1 MTRSMRIPST
11 RKALQAIGAFL
22 ESFPELMMLAHERR
36 INVQIAVT
44 EIVTNAIIHGNRE
57 SEELPVDIS
66 ICATS
71 SEISIIVRD
80 YGNGFQPES
89 LPDPRSPELRELP
102 GGRGVFLTQQLADA
116 VMFEN
121 LEPGMQVT
129 ITFNR

>member
-1 MTRSMRIPST
+1 MRIPST
-11 RKALQAIGAFL
+11 RKALQAISAFL
-22 ESFPELMMLAHERR
+22 GSFPDLMMLAHERR

>member
-1 MTRSMRIPST
+1 M
-11 RKALQAIGAFL
+11 
-22 ESFPELMMLAHERR
+22 MMLAHERR